1 MLCHDAEFPFGELGC
16 HGLSGERGDDGKS
29 GEGAFEGADVVG
41 VLLDEQING
50 LGGDVVSVHGG
61 RHAQDRRSGFERW
74 GVETHHDAGLQTG
87 DEGLRE
93 SFEVFGCD
101 VAGDDDAFA
110 GLVEAVEGV
119 EELFEGGFLA
129 AEELD
134 VVDQEDV
141 DLAVASVEFGDA
153 ALALAGV
160 LEGVDEFV
168 GEFL

>member
-1 MLCHDAEFPFGELGC
+1 M
-16 HGLSGERGDDGKS
+16 
-29 GEGAFEGADVVG
+29 
-41 VLLDEQING
+41 
-50 LGGDVVSVHGG
+50 
-61 RHAQDRRSGFERW
+61 
-74 GVETHHDAGLQTG
+74 
-87 DEGLRE
+87 E

-153 ALALAGV
+153 ALALVGV